1 MKEALKQSIDNLRTN
16 KLRSCLTMFGIMWG
30 VISIVILSAMG
41 EGFQR
46 GNQAVLEELG
56 KNIVVIR
63 NGRTSVQAGGE
74 RAGRVIRLNI
84 GDVHELRSK
93 SRLIE
98 HLSPELMRGGVSI
111 KSAYNAASLQISG
124 IWPDFQSIRT
134 IEVSHGRLINEADND
149 EARRVVV
156 IGREAAMQL
165 FADRNPIGEP
175 VKLNGL
181 DVHGH
186 RKDPAE
192 VSGFELQRPRRASPV
207 RALRGDAARFSAD
220 RADTTR
226 PIPFPSS
233 SRRRT
238 RGSPTRFAKSSTRS
252 EHASVFGV
260 FGQTMVERE
269 IRRVLAPVK
278 GFDPDDREAL
288 SLWNTAIESVMFSKM
303 MQSMKNFFLGVSL
316 ITLVLGGIGVMNI
329 MLIAVRERTREI
341 GLRKALGATSHSI
354 HRQFIVEG
362 LALTL
367 LSGALGLA
375 ARLGTVPADQHAADA
390 GALLRNDHHARHRRD
405 RGRRAGGRRPA
416 GGALSGFARRGAAA
430 GRVAAVRGLTCGS
443 IAKSSARPSAR
454 SLAHR
459 FRAALTMLG
468 ISWGIVTVVLLMA
481 YGTGFQRAIMY
492 GFRNAF
498 SQGTVL
504 VGSGQ
509 TSMQAGG
516 ERSGRRIMLKQDDVD
531 AMSEL
536 GSIKFVSPEYMQ
548 SVPISYGLRQTTAG
562 VRGVAPE
569 YGIMRTRNGRVR
581 AISQPRRRREP
592 PAGRVSRLRGR
603 APALQQHPAGR

>member
-1 MKEALKQSIDNLRTN
+1 
-16 KLRSCLTMFGIMWG
+16 MFGIMWG

-56 KNIVVIR
+56 KNIVVIS

-134 IEVSHGRLINEADND
+134 IEVSHGRLINEADNA
-149 EARRVVV
+149 EARRVAV
-156 IGREAAMQL
+156 IGREAATQL

-175 VKLNGL
+175 VQLNGL
-181 DVHGH
+181 TYTIIGKVRQKFQDSSY
-186 RKDPAE
+186 
-192 VSGFELQRPRRASPV
+192 SGRDELRLFVPYEAMRRDFPLTGPI
-207 RALRGDAARFSAD
+207 RHAA
-220 RADTTR
+220 
-226 PIPFPSS
+226 IPFPSS

-238 RGSPTRFAKSSTRS
+238 RWVADSLREEFDKG

-303 MQSMKNFFLGVSL
+303 MQSMNNFFLGVSL

-341 GLRKALGATSHSI
+341 GASQSAGRDQPHDPSPV
-354 HRQFIVEG
+354 HREG
-362 LALTL
+362 LSLTL
-367 LSGALGLA
+367 LSGVIRFSRG
-375 ARLGTVPADQHAADA
+375 LGTLPADQPAPDA
-390 GALLRNDHHARHRRD
+390 RSFLGMIITPGTGAIARLALAIVGLLATLY
-405 RGRRAGGRRPA
+405 PA
-416 GGALSGFARRGAAA
+416 SRAAA
-430 GRVAAVRGLTCGS
+430 LPPVE
-443 IAKSSARPSAR
+443 
-454 SLAHR
+454 SLRYEA
-459 FRAALTMLG
+459 
-468 ISWGIVTVVLLMA
+468 
-481 YGTGFQRAIMY
+481 
-492 GFRNAF
+492 
-498 SQGTVL
+498 
-504 VGSGQ
+504 
-509 TSMQAGG
+509 
-516 ERSGRRIMLKQDDVD
+516 
-531 AMSEL
+531 
-536 GSIKFVSPEYMQ
+536 
-548 SVPISYGLRQTTAG
+548 
-562 VRGVAPE
+562 
-569 YGIMRTRNGRVR
+569 
-581 AISQPRRRREP
+581 
-592 PAGRVSRLRGR
+592 
-603 APALQQHPAGR
+603 

>member
-56 KNIVVIR
+56 RNIVVIR

-84 GDVHELRSK
+84 GDVHMLRSK
-93 SRLIE
+93 SKLIQ

-134 IEVSHGRLINEADND
+134 IEVSHGRLINQADND

-156 IGREAAMQL
+156 IGREASIQL
-165 FADRNPIGEP
+165 FADRNPIGEA

-181 DVHGH
+181 TYTVIGKIRQKFQDSSYSGRDELRLFVPYEAMRRDFPMTGPFDTPDSVSVIIAAPYQWVADSL
-186 RKDPAE
+186 RAE
-192 VSGFELQRPRRASPV
+192 FD
-207 RALRGDAARFSAD
+207 RGD
-220 RADTTR
+220 
-226 PIPFPSS
+226 
-233 SRRRT
+233 
-238 RGSPTRFAKSSTRS
+238 
-252 EHASVFGV
+252 HASVFGV

-269 IRRVLAPVK
+269 IRALLAPSK

-341 GLRKALGATSHSI
+341 GLRKALGATSHTI

-367 LSGALGLA
+367 LSGSLGLVA
-375 ARLGTVPADQHAADA
+375 GWGLCELINLLPMPARFSGMIITPGTGAIAA
-390 GALLRNDHHARHRRD
+390 GALSIVGLLA
-405 RGRRAGGRRPA
+405 ALYPA
-416 GGALSGFARRGAAA
+416 SRAAA
-430 GRVAAVRGLTCGS
+430 LPPVE
-443 IAKSSARPSAR
+443 
-454 SLAHR
+454 SLRYEA
-459 FRAALTMLG
+459 
-468 ISWGIVTVVLLMA
+468 
-481 YGTGFQRAIMY
+481 
-492 GFRNAF
+492 
-498 SQGTVL
+498 
-504 VGSGQ
+504 
-509 TSMQAGG
+509 
-516 ERSGRRIMLKQDDVD
+516 
-531 AMSEL
+531 
-536 GSIKFVSPEYMQ
+536 
-548 SVPISYGLRQTTAG
+548 
-562 VRGVAPE
+562 
-569 YGIMRTRNGRVR
+569 
-581 AISQPRRRREP
+581 
-592 PAGRVSRLRGR
+592 
-603 APALQQHPAGR
+603 